1 MSSKSIWSSRPARV
15 KEWEPISKGTKMKSR
30 WFCLIWKKNKNILC
44 VSVLF
49 VFMYMSHVSGALR
62 SQRRVLDM
70 PEIGSCRI
78 NCQVDVP
85 LGPLEL
91 ELWRVVNWLMIMLGT
106 ELGPTQEQ
114 HEFLS
119 HLSRPCW
126 KTENIGQLWWHR
138 PFIPALDVT
147 EGCNLPCGC

>member
-1 MSSKSIWSSRPARV
+1 
-15 KEWEPISKGTKMKSR
+15 
-30 WFCLIWKKNKNILC
+30 
-44 VSVLF
+44 
-49 VFMYMSHVSGALR
+49 MSHVSGALR

-106 ELGPTQEQ
+106 ELGPQAE
-114 HEFLS
+114 EPRAREMGNSSSAVVVGVWEPRKAFGWRL
-119 HLSRPCW
+119 R
-126 KTENIGQLWWHR
+126 
-138 PFIPALDVT
+138 
-147 EGCNLPCGC
+147 